1 MSGGDAVLLAVRT
14 RRSLGQVSQ
23 EPPPRGLVEEL
34 IEAAAS
40 APNHRLTAPWRFIVL
55 TGDARGEVWERLERA
70 PVVVAC
76 VVHPGED
83 PVEAREDRDAVA
95 AAIEN
100 LLLAAHARGLGAMW
114 RTGAAADDPEV
125 LAALGLADRE
135 AVVGFVY
142 LGRLLQPP
150 PEQGPPR
157 RPVSELTTWRGW

>member
-1 MSGGDAVLLAVRT
+1 MSDGDAVLRAIRT
-14 RRSLGQVSQ
+14 RRSVGRVSP
-23 EPPPRGLVEEL
+23 EPLPRALVEEL
-34 IEAAAS
+34 IEAAAC

-55 TGDARGEVWERLERA
+55 TGDARGAVWERMERA

-76 VVHPGED
+76 VVHPGDD
-83 PVEAREDRDAVA
+83 PVQAREDRDAVA

-100 LLLAAHARGLGAMW
+100 MLLAAHARGLGAMW
-114 RTGAAADDPEV
+114 RTGDIADDPDAR
-125 LAALGLADRE
+125 AALGLEDRE

>member
-1 MSGGDAVLLAVRT
+1 MSDGDAVLRAIRS
-14 RRSLGQVSQ
+14 RRSVGKVSQ
-23 EPPPRGLVEEL
+23 EPLPRTLVEEL

-55 TGDARGEVWERLERA
+55 AGDARRVVWERLERA

-76 VVHPGED
+76 VVHPGDD

-114 RTGAAADDPEV
+114 RTGDAADDPGV
-125 LAALGLADRE
+125 IAALGLEDRE

-142 LGRLLQPP
+142 LGRPVAPP
-150 PEQGPPR
+150 PEHRPPR